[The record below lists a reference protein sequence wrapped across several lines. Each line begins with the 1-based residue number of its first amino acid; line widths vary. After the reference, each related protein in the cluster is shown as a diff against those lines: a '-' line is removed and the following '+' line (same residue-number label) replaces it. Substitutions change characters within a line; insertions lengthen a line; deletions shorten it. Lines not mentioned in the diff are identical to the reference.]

1 MLWVIYQ
8 AFLVD
13 DSVKSDSLRDFMK
26 QFGFCLSAL
35 LLGSV
40 VGAQDLLKPL
50 VVVAE
55 RDNEKTGNVDL
66 SGIEAERVSELL
78 GYVPGLASV
87 AADSAGYGDIL
98 AVRGSANT
106 LFFGGA
112 GVAMVVD
119 DVPYGDVF
127 GFSTEFFDLDSF
139 TLHRGPQGS
148 RFARNGVGGLIEMRT
163 LGPTKTHESAF
174 SAEYGSYNLM
184 HLRFRS
190 SGPLDDKW
198 SYSFQS
204 YYKERDGFVDNLTLG
219 DETDTREQLGLLGSL
234 YYKPS
239 ADFEMRLRAMYE
251 RTRDGSQRLTALPGV
266 PSAFEQNG
274 PIGRA
279 QDPFEVTSDLA
290 GRTEVDRLQLSLH
303 LDQDLGWANFKSITA
318 YSSWQLGPNTV
329 DLDLSPVPISRSS
342 INQEQDLVSQEF
354 RLESAEDQ
362 SLRWTGGLAYLRKD
376 NQGVANRF
384 FGVGFN
390 PAVGVL
396 NADQFTSFDIEEES
410 VALFGTM
417 EFDASDR
424 LAIEIGGRLEYI
436 ENSMVRGKTDRGN
449 SGFFPPV
456 FPTLRGESEGWYFSP
471 SLGASYAVNEQTSVF
486 ARTSL
491 AYKPQGF
498 TAFSD
503 NPGTA
508 GFDEEQ
514 SWETE
519 VGVRFQ
525 NTDQTVGAEL
535 RGYYKQIDDYQFNR
549 STAGTTDFVIINAD
563 RVEALGVEGELFW
576 KPVDGL
582 SVQATAGWNQIEF
595 DDHTDAGGNSLAGNA
610 VPFLPEFTA
619 GLAVRYDFESGF
631 FVQTGVRAVGAT
643 FYDEANNSAFRQGT
657 YQVWDA
663 QLGYQAE
670 TWNAVVF
677 ARNLFDED
685 YYAFLNNQIAA
696 GVPGDPQV
704 FGVRVGLEF

>member
-1 MLWVIYQ
+1 MIYQ

-13 DSVKSDSLRDFMK
+13 GFMKSDSLLIDMK
-26 QFGFCLSAL
+26 QIGFCLSAL
-35 LLGSV
+35 MLGSV
-40 VGAQDLLKPL
+40 VSAQDVLKPL
-50 VVVAE
+50 VVVGQRDSVAE
-55 RDNEKTGNVDL
+55 GNVDVDGL
-66 SGIEAERVSELL
+66 EAERLSDLL
-78 GYVPGLASV
+78 GYVPGFASV

-127 GFSTEFFDLDSF
+127 GYSTEFFDLDSF

-163 LGPTKTHESAF
+163 MGPTEECEGAF
-174 SAEYGSYNLM
+174 SAEYGSYNLL

-190 SGPLDDKW
+190 SGPIDDKW
-198 SYSFQS
+198 SYAFQS
-204 YYKERDGFVDNLTLG
+204 YYKERDGYVDNLTLG
-219 DETDTREQLGLLGSL
+219 KETDTREQLGLLGSL
-234 YYKPS
+234 YYSPS
-239 ADFEMRLRAMYE
+239 ADFQMRFRAMYE

-266 PSAFEQNG
+266 ASAFG
-274 PIGRA
+274 PIIDSTRA

-290 GRTEVDRLQLSLH
+290 GRTEIDRLQLSLH

-318 YSSWQLGPNTV
+318 FSSWELGPNTV
-329 DLDLSPVPISRSS
+329 DLDLSPIPASRSS
-342 INQEQDLVSQEF
+342 IDQEQDLWSQEF
-354 RLESAEDQ
+354 RLQSSEED
-362 SLRWTGGLAYLRKD
+362 SLRWTAGLAYLWKD
-376 NQGVANRF
+376 NEGVANRF
-384 FGVGFN
+384 FGTGQFTF
-390 PAVGVL
+390 
-396 NADQFTSFDIEEES
+396 ADQFTSFEIEEES
-410 VALFGTM
+410 VALFGNVQ
-417 EFDASDR
+417 FDASDS
-424 LAIEIGGRLEYI
+424 LTFEVGGRLEYVD
-436 ENSMVRGKTDRGN
+436 NSIVRNKLDLGN
-449 SGFFPPV
+449 SSPMFFPPV
-456 FPTLRGESEGWYFSP
+456 YPTLRGESDGWYFSP
-471 SLGASYAVNEQTSVF
+471 SLGANYALSAETSVF
-486 ARTSL
+486 ARTSV
-491 AYKPQGF
+491 AFKPQGF

-503 NPGTA
+503 NPNTA
-508 GFDEEQ
+508 EFDEEQ

-519 VGVRFQ
+519 VGVRFL
-525 NTDQTVGAEL
+525 NPENTVGAEL

-549 STAGTTDFVIINAD
+549 SAGITDFIIINAD

-582 SVQATAGWNQIEF
+582 TVQATAGWNQIEF
-595 DDHTDAGGNSLAGNA
+595 DDHTDAGGNSLNGND

-619 GLAVRYDFESGF
+619 GLALRYDFQSGF

-643 FYDEANNSAFRQGT
+643 FYEETNDDTFRQGS

-663 QLGYQAE
+663 QIGYQAE
-670 TWNAVVF
+670 SWNAVVF